1 MANKIRCSNCG
12 AFLDETDKVCYVC
25 GEPLYPEVVMSDRT
39 ARDVVNRAP
48 YDFKENEDFV
58 APGRVAP
65 RQPEEE
71 TVDIGSIDNTQTE
84 DSLNYG
90 DDFDEAMGFEEMPER
105 EARSVPQYDEDDMA
119 EPYYE
124 GDRRR
129 REAQKKH
136 KKKTALI
143 VTIIVLVVA
152 LIGGGVWFVFFSGI
166 LGGTKPAVNGKYTI
180 YFDKP
185 SVDIDLTAP
194 DGDVYSWS
202 GDVTAV
208 YTLNGKK
215 KEVSCAPCVD
225 HETLWKVK
233 VPEKATQ
240 VYFYQSDND
249 IVRTQV
255 TPSFKNETVYYVAQ
269 SSFNKDYQLPLG
281 ECDRENFEGIG
292 VNYVTDP
299 TTETTTETEEET
311 TTEADETTA
320 PTETDDTEETEPT
333 EPAEA
338 YSVSVP
344 DSWSDGVTASE
355 NGNCTTYYEDYNHD
369 MYEMGTLVSVYV
381 FDADDSTADS
391 LDGVKLTEYTSD
403 KSKKI
408 VVTTPTDVQYNDADD
423 VAVQNYLA
431 VQKDV
436 SNFISSIVI
445 N

>member
-136 KKKTALI
+136 KKK
-143 VTIIVLVVA
+143 
-152 LIGGGVWFVFFSGI
+152 WFVFFSGI

-180 YFDKP
+180 YF
-185 SVDIDLTAP
+185 
-194 DGDVYSWS
+194 S
-202 GDVTAV
+202 G
-208 YTLNGKK
+208 
-215 KEVSCAPCVD
+215 
-225 HETLWKVK
+225 
-233 VPEKATQ
+233 
-240 VYFYQSDND
+240 
-249 IVRTQV
+249 
-255 TPSFKNETVYYVAQ
+255 
-269 SSFNKDYQLPLG
+269 
-281 ECDRENFEGIG
+281 
-292 VNYVTDP
+292 
-299 TTETTTETEEET
+299 
-311 TTEADETTA
+311 
-320 PTETDDTEETEPT
+320 
-333 EPAEA
+333 
-338 YSVSVP
+338 
-344 DSWSDGVTASE
+344 
-355 NGNCTTYYEDYNHD
+355 
-369 MYEMGTLVSVYV
+369 
-381 FDADDSTADS
+381 
-391 LDGVKLTEYTSD
+391 
-403 KSKKI
+403 
-408 VVTTPTDVQYNDADD
+408 
-423 VAVQNYLA
+423 
-431 VQKDV
+431 
-436 SNFISSIVI
+436 
-445 N
+445 